1 MAERG
6 KTGTHVYGSAAENQD
21 GLIFFGKRRYNS
33 LIKKKKMDLDTKR
46 WVQVAYAKKDAII

>member
-33 LIKKKKMDLDTKR
+33 LIKKKRWIWIQKGGYRWPMLRKM
-46 WVQVAYAKKDAII
+46 Q

>member
-6 KTGTHVYGSAAENQD
+6 KTGPHVYGSAAENQD

-33 LIKKKKMDLDTKR
+33 LIKKKKDGFG
-46 WVQVAYAKKDAII
+46 YKKVGTGGLC